1 MSAFFAVSVLL
12 YASLL
17 KKRKENAVP
26 QFADRVKKV
35 RKYPSERLSAQPR
48 YPENTGQAKWRRSI
62 STWDH
67 DYFGDIASFW
77 NSNVRRMEFRRKF
90 RIPRVMFDKIFG
102 DMKGSGSFRDT
113 SDRHIC
119 GARPHPLNLKF
130 ASALRIVGLGAG
142 MDVAEEGSGISE
154 GTVSK
159 FV

>member
-17 KKRKENAVP
+17 KKRKKNAVP
-26 QFADRVKKV
+26 QFADRFKKV

-48 YPENTGQAKWRRSI
+48 YPENTGQAKWRRSA

-90 RIPRVMFDKIFG
+90 RIPRVMFDRIFG
-102 DMKGSGSFRDT
+102 DMKGSGS
-113 SDRHIC
+113 
-119 GARPHPLNLKF
+119 LKKRESRKNREKDDKGK
-130 ASALRIVGLGAG
+130 AS
-142 MDVAEEGSGISE
+142 
-154 GTVSK
+154 
-159 FV
+159 